1 LHLNFCQPN
10 RCSFVTTH
18 QHIYYSVYTVPS
30 LKPTLDQ
37 HYEVSNGMERLYQLV
52 ADLETA
58 LQDAE
63 RQHTIIAKLRAQA
76 DAIVKLFEASHPNP
90 A

>member
-1 LHLNFCQPN
+1 
-10 RCSFVTTH
+10 VTTY
-18 QHIYYSVYTVPS
+18 QHIYYSVFIVPS
-30 LKPTLDQ
+30 LKPTLDH
-37 HYEVSNGMERLYQLV
+37 HYEVSTRMERLYQLV

-63 RQHTIIAKLRAQA
+63 RQHTIIANLRAQA
-76 DAIVKLFEASHPNP
+76 DAIVKLFEASHPKP